1 MPEHD
6 LADLDAAFA
15 ALGRDITSTS
25 RAPGAARA
33 VSAAHHRRRSRR
45 TAIGVTTVAVLALG
59 ALAAGHG
66 LAGDTVGPADGLP
79 DPRPIDAASLSDAT
93 TGWTPAWENTGASKE
108 ELVTAG
114 VPTDRLGAVVGAA
127 TPEPALPGEDGLL
140 AGQAVAFIN
149 VADFGQDD
157 ASANDAW
164 RAYSSG
170 AASCAHG
177 RETVDD
183 TSGSAQ
189 VIRYTI
195 SPDEAPATQYIWL
208 VRVND
213 QIGVALIAN
222 AATPMAN
229 DVEDR
234 VTNAMLAGV
243 LSPGSYTAAS
253 NDKTAGTAKPS
264 SPTTSSNWALRERGP
279 FLRVHIRSR
288 MPGSRRD
295 RYFWPH
301 GRGPCAAPNARMLT
315 PGFGTTRFTPVF
327 STPSS
332 SRLCHGLPENAV
344 PSVAASA

>member
-59 ALAAGHG
+59 SLAAGHG

-127 TPEPALPGEDGLL
+127 TPEPALTGEDGLL

-229 DVEDR
+229 TSETESR
-234 VTNAMLAGV
+234 TPCWPECCRPGPTPQPATTRPAG
-243 LSPGSYTAAS
+243 
-253 NDKTAGTAKPS
+253 
-264 SPTTSSNWALRERGP
+264 R
-279 FLRVHIRSR
+279 RSR
-288 MPGSRRD
+288 AHRQPLQT
-295 RYFWPH
+295 
-301 GRGPCAAPNARMLT
+301 GR
-315 PGFGTTRFTPVF
+315 
-327 STPSS
+327 
-332 SRLCHGLPENAV
+332 
-344 PSVAASA
+344 